1 MAQFTLRFCEQNLN
15 LKTVPGSAR
24 IKVHVATGPE
34 FFFDPDGDR
43 YLDATCASDFD
54 PQSLGLD
61 RERLSQELRKVD
73 KQRRRELQNTKAE
86 KWEPGERATLFV
98 SGQLTTPLRERVN

>member
-1 MAQFTLRFCEQNLN
+1 MAQFTLRFYEQNLN

-24 IKVHVATGPE
+24 IKVNVATGQE

-43 YLDATCASDFD
+43 YLDATCAPDFD

-61 RERLSQELRKVD
+61 RERLTQELRKVD
-73 KQRRRELQNTKAE
+73 KQRRLELQKHRAVHFE
-86 KWEPGERATLFV
+86 SGEPAK
-98 SGQLTTPLRERVN
+98 